1 MWKKN
6 GALRGLKNTT
16 DFGTWNSWWTL
27 CVTWLSS
34 YKKSNWFLEAPKVME
49 ELCVAFQVGQNVL
62 GACCYPCSRRF
73 ELCSWPKAFRLA
85 YELFIVSRSMICMG
99 VPFVGVT
106 SSFTCRRFD
115 YNTKHEYAQSGP
127 CCVTPGQIQ
136 KLMSIVIY
144 DSPMRNWTGTTN
156 FTRESVLATIF
167 SVLNLR
173 RSRETPLMSKPKCLK
188 NLALQIPCIHGI
200 AKKKNAAVV
209 STHLPSS
216 T

>member
-1 MWKKN
+1 
-6 GALRGLKNTT
+6 
-16 DFGTWNSWWTL
+16 
-27 CVTWLSS
+27 
-34 YKKSNWFLEAPKVME
+34 
-49 ELCVAFQVGQNVL
+49 
-62 GACCYPCSRRF
+62 
-73 ELCSWPKAFRLA
+73 
-85 YELFIVSRSMICMG
+85 MICMG

-200 AKKKNAAVV
+200 AKKKKMQPLFPLTCLLALNKCKCWSRWKCPGC
-209 STHLPSS
+209 STLQICSLSKFGWLGLQMQNFLFIFGKYNSVICRVTHSS
-216 T
+216 TQCT